1 VKHIPKGL
9 EPEKLANY
17 RLGKPANTWQQFAR
31 TEHRRLTVQDQ
42 LKKDQG
48 WLCAY
53 CEIDLIDKTVDGEAD
68 FRVEHF
74 HPKSDK
80 ASGHNWHLDWQ
91 NLLGCCHG
99 GSQSTV
105 ADAATR
111 FTSPDTSCDV
121 PKGNK
126 NLDGIILNPIHLPAF
141 PALFSCS
148 RSSGELS
155 VLEQNCRV
163 SGVDV
168 EQAEKTIQELNLNA
182 PRLNR
187 LRKQVLNEL
196 NRQLRTFI
204 EQGQDV
210 GLARKKLARVH
221 LSRNQA
227 GRWQAFFTAI
237 RSYLGSDAE
246 QHLEDSGYQG

>member
-1 VKHIPKGL
+1 VKYIPKGL

-17 RLGKPANTWQQFAR
+17 KTLKPYNTWPQFAR
-31 TEHRRLTVQDQ
+31 VEHRRLPVQDQ
-42 LKKDQG
+42 LKEDQG

-53 CEIDLIDKTVDGEAD
+53 CEIDLIDKTMDGDAD

-74 HPKSDK
+74 HPKSDTT
-80 ASGHNWHLDWQ
+80 SGHNWHLDWQ

-105 ADAATR
+105 ADSATR

-121 PKGNK
+121 PKGDK
-126 NLDGIILNPIHLPAF
+126 NLDGIILNPRHIPAS

-148 RSSGELS
+148 RSTGELS
-155 VLEQNCRV
+155 VLAHNCQAAGV
-163 SGVDV
+163 SV
-168 EQAEKTIQELNLNA
+168 EQAEETIQELNLNA

-196 NRQLRTFI
+196 NKQLRTVV
-204 EQGQDV
+204 EQGEDV

-221 LSRNQA
+221 LSKNQA

-246 QHLEDSGYQG
+246 LHLEESGYQG